1 MNFLERKHVRGK
13 KDLERIRG
21 EKKRVMKKVRK
32 KKRTRREKTEKY
44 IYMYIHT
51 HVYIYR
57 ERERGRGR
65 EKTWIQGWM
74 LAAAFIDRSQQP
86 CQQSHPLH
94 PWRPHRRAASLSR
107 PPTGFCNARESLK
120 AGASAG
126 RIEFNRINYSQ
137 PRGSTMTFDVR
148 KVWCINPAD
157 SPSLMDGFS
166 STQGYAC
173 LAYILWGVFNDFP
186 S

>member
-1 MNFLERKHVRGK
+1 MRKKRSREDKGREEKGNEKSK
-13 KDLERIRG
+13 K
-21 EKKRVMKKVRK
+21 EKKNAKRK
-32 KKRTRREKTEKY
+32 DRK
-44 IYMYIHT
+44 IYIHVYT
-51 HVYIYR
+51 HTRIYIYR

-148 KVWCINPAD
+148 KLWCINPAD

>member
-57 ERERGRGR
+57 EREGERKRKDVDPGV
-65 EKTWIQGWM
+65 
-74 LAAAFIDRSQQP
+74 D
-86 CQQSHPLH
+86 
-94 PWRPHRRAASLSR
+94 
-107 PPTGFCNARESLK
+107 
-120 AGASAG
+120 AG
-126 RIEFNRINYSQ
+126 
-137 PRGSTMTFDVR
+137 
-148 KVWCINPAD
+148 
-157 SPSLMDGFS
+157 S
-166 STQGYAC
+166 SIY
-173 LAYILWGVFNDFP
+173 
-186 S
+186 